1 MIQFLSLELV
11 IDLYEMLIDT
21 FGGLRCIRDK
31 NLLESA
37 LAYPQLQHSIGM
49 EHDIYILAASY
60 AYHLIKNHP
69 FLDGNKRIGILAML
83 TFLRIN
89 GEQFFCSQNDLYN
102 LAMHIATSQVDEHEI
117 ATILKAIHITN
128 KN

>member
-1 MIQFLSLELV
+1 
-11 IDLYEMLIDT
+11 
-21 FGGLRCIRDK
+21 
-31 NLLESA
+31 
-37 LAYPQLQHSIGM
+37 
-49 EHDIYILAASY
+49 
-60 AYHLIKNHP
+60 
-69 FLDGNKRIGILAML
+69 ML

-102 LAMHIATSQVDEHEI
+102 LAMRIATSQVDEHEI

>member
-1 MIQFLSLELV
+1 M
-11 IDLYEMLIDT
+11 
-21 FGGLRCIRDK
+21 
-31 NLLESA
+31 
-37 LAYPQLQHSIGM
+37 
-49 EHDIYILAASY
+49 IYILAASY

-69 FLDGNKRIGILAML
+69 FLDSNKRIGILAML

-102 LAMHIATSQVDEHEI
+102 LAMRIATSQVDEHEI